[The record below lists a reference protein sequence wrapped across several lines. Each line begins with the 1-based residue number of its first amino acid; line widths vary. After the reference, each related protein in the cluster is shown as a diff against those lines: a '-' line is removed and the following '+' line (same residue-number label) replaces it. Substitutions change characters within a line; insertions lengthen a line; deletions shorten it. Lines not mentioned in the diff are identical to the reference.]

1 MIGRNN
7 PSPSPLKTTTL
18 TETIINLESV
28 NPIDFFGV
36 NNNKFDLL
44 KKKFPLLKILSRGT
58 QIKLSGAPEQID
70 IAKEKIELVIQYMQR
85 NGHLSENYFEQILGG
100 DDAEVIDN
108 FVDQN
113 PNEILVLGPNGKS
126 VRARTA
132 NQKKM
137 VTSADKNDIVFAI
150 GPAGTGKTYTAVAL
164 AVRALKNKLVK
175 KIILT
180 RPAVEAG
187 ESLGFLPGDLKEKI
201 DPYLRPLYD
210 ALDDMIPA
218 DKLAY
223 YMSSRTIEIAPLAYM
238 RGRTLDNAFIILDE
252 AQNANDLQIKMFLTR
267 IGSNAKAII
276 TGDPT
281 QVDLPR
287 NQKSGLDKAVRIL
300 QNIEGIAHIQL
311 DEEDVVRHKLVK
323 AIIKA
328 YDKERENETEN
339 AYHR

>member
-1 MIGRNN
+1 M
-7 PSPSPLKTTTL
+7 
-18 TETIINLESV
+18 TETIINLETV
-28 NPIDFFGV
+28 NPIEFFGV
-36 NNNKFDLL
+36 NNGKLDIL

-58 QIKLSGAPEQID
+58 QVKLSGSPEQIEN
-70 IAKEKIELVIQYMQR
+70 AKEKITLIVSYLEK
-85 NGHLSENYFEQILGG
+85 NGHMTENYFEQVLGG
-100 DDAEVIDN
+100 DDGETVDH
-108 FVDQN
+108 FVERH
-113 PNEILVLGPNGKS
+113 PNEVLVFGPNGKS

-137 VTSADKNDIVFAI
+137 VQEAEKNDVVFAI

-164 AVRALKNKLVK
+164 AVRALKNKQVK

-218 DKLAY
+218 DKLGY
-223 YMSSRTIEIAPLAYM
+223 YMSTRTIEIAPLAYM

-252 AQNANDLQIKMFLTR
+252 AQNATDLQLKMFLTR
-267 IGSNAKAII
+267 IGANAKAII
-276 TGDPT
+276 TGDMT

-287 NQKSGLDKAVRIL
+287 NQRSGLSTAVRIL
-300 QNIEGIAHIQL
+300 RNIDGIAHIEL
-311 DEEDVVRHKLVK
+311 DEEDVVRHRLVK
-323 AIIKA
+323 HIIRA
-328 YDKERENETEN
+328 YNKEHERENPVTQQ
-339 AYHR
+339 R

>member
-1 MIGRNN
+1 
-7 PSPSPLKTTTL
+7 L
-18 TETIINLESV
+18 TETIINLDTV
-28 NPIDFFGV
+28 NPIEFFGAH
-36 NNNKFDLL
+36 NSKLDLL
-44 KKKFPLLKILSRGT
+44 KKRFPLLKILSRGT
-58 QIKLSGAPEQID
+58 QIKISGAPEQIEN
-70 IAKEKIELVIQYMQR
+70 AKEKIDLVIQYLER
-85 NGHLSENYFEQILGG
+85 NGHLSENYFEKILGG
-100 DDAEVIDN
+100 DDAETIDH
-108 FVDQN
+108 FVDKN
-113 PNEILVLGPNGKS
+113 PNDILVFGPNGKT

-137 VTSADKNDIVFAI
+137 VAAADKNDIVFAI

-164 AVRALKNKLVK
+164 AVRALKNKVVK

-218 DKLAY
+218 DKLGY
-223 YMSSRTIEIAPLAYM
+223 YMTTRTIEIAPLAYM

-252 AQNANDLQIKMFLTR
+252 AQNTNDLQLKMFLTR
-267 IGSNAKAII
+267 IGANAKAII

-281 QVDLPR
+281 QIDLPK
-287 NQKSGLDKAVRIL
+287 NQQSGMHKAQRIL
-300 QNIEGIAHIQL
+300 QNIDGIAHIQL
-311 DEEDVVRHKLVK
+311 DEEDVVRHRLVK

-328 YDKERENETEN
+328 YQKDHDEHERS
-339 AYHR
+339 

>member
-1 MIGRNN
+1 M
-7 PSPSPLKTTTL
+7 
-18 TETIINLESV
+18 TEAIINLETV
-28 NPIDFFGV
+28 NPIEFFGV
-36 NNNKFDLL
+36 NNGKLDIL

-58 QIKLSGAPEQID
+58 QMKISGSPEQIEG
-70 IAKEKIELVIQYMQR
+70 AREKIDLILSYLER
-85 NGHLSENYFEQILGG
+85 NGHMSENYFEQILGG
-100 DDAEVIDN
+100 DDEKSVDN
-108 FVDQN
+108 FIDRN
-113 PNEILVLGPNGKS
+113 PNDVLVFGPNGKT

-132 NQKKM
+132 NQKRM
-137 VTSADKNDIVFAI
+137 VEACDKNDVVFAI

-164 AVRALKNKLVK
+164 AVRALKNKSVK

-218 DKLAY
+218 DKLGY
-223 YMSSRTIEIAPLAYM
+223 YMQTRTIEIAPLAYM

-252 AQNANDLQIKMFLTR
+252 AQNTNDLQIKMFLTR
-267 IGSNAKAII
+267 IGPSAKAII

-281 QVDLPR
+281 QIDLPK
-287 NQKSGLDKAVRIL
+287 NQQSGLFKAARIL
-300 QNIEGIAHIQL
+300 KNIEGIAHIEL
-311 DEEDVVRHKLVK
+311 DGEDVVRHKLVK

-328 YDKERENETEN
+328 YDKDKEMEMNQP
-339 AYHR
+339 

>member
-1 MIGRNN
+1 M
-7 PSPSPLKTTTL
+7 

-70 IAKEKIELVIQYMQR
+70 IAKEKIGLIIQYMER

-113 PNEILVLGPNGKS
+113 PNEVLVFGPNGKS

-137 VTSADKNDIVFAI
+137 VQSADKNDIVFAI

-187 ESLGFLPGDLKEKI
+187 ENLGFLPGDLKEKI

-252 AQNANDLQIKMFLTR
+252 SQNANDLQIKMFLTR
-267 IGSNAKAII
+267 IGANAKAII

-287 NQKSGLDKAVRIL
+287 NQKSGLEKAVRIL

>member
-1 MIGRNN
+1 
-7 PSPSPLKTTTL
+7 L
-18 TETIINLESV
+18 TDTIINLETV
-28 NPIDFFGV
+28 NPIEFFGV
-36 NNNKFDLL
+36 NNNKFDIL
-44 KKKFPLLKILSRGT
+44 KKKFPLLKILTRGT
-58 QIKLSGAPEQID
+58 QIKLSGAPEQIEA
-70 IAKEKIELVIQYMQR
+70 AKEKIDLIIQYMER
-85 NGHLSENYFEQILGG
+85 TGHLSENYFEQILGG

-108 FVDQN
+108 FVDKN
-113 PNEILVLGPNGKS
+113 PNEVLVFGPNGKT

-137 VTSADKNDIVFAI
+137 VTAADKNDIVFAI

-218 DKLAY
+218 DKLGY
-223 YMSSRTIEIAPLAYM
+223 YMSTRTIEIAPLAYM

-252 AQNANDLQIKMFLTR
+252 SQNANDLQIKMFLTR
-267 IGSNAKAII
+267 IGANAKAII

-287 NQKSGLDKAVRIL
+287 NQRSGLEKASRIL
-300 QNIEGIAHIQL
+300 KDIDGIAHIEL

-328 YDKERENETEN
+328 YDKERENESEN
-339 AYHR
+339 SYHR

>member
-1 MIGRNN
+1 
-7 PSPSPLKTTTL
+7 L
-18 TETIINLESV
+18 TETIINLETV
-28 NPIDFFGV
+28 NPIEFFGV
-36 NNNKFDLL
+36 NNGKLDIL

-58 QIKLSGAPEQID
+58 QIKLSGAPEQIEE
-70 IAKEKIELVIQYMQR
+70 AKEKIDLLVQYLER
-85 NGHLSENYFEQILGG
+85 NGHMSENYFDQILGG
-100 DDAEVIDN
+100 DDEKVIDN
-108 FVDQN
+108 FLDRNSNDV
-113 PNEILVLGPNGKS
+113 LVFGPNGKT

-132 NQKKM
+132 NQKLM
-137 VTSADKNDIVFAI
+137 VTACDKNDIVFAI

-218 DKLAY
+218 DKLGY
-223 YMSSRTIEIAPLAYM
+223 YMSTRTIEIAPLAYM

-252 AQNANDLQIKMFLTR
+252 AQNTNDLQIKMFLTR
-267 IGSNAKAII
+267 IGPNAKAII

-281 QVDLPR
+281 QIDLPK
-287 NQKSGLDKAVRIL
+287 NQQSGLFKAARIL
-300 QNIEGIAHIQL
+300 QNIDGISHIQL

-328 YDKERENETEN
+328 YNKDDEKQMNEGLKK
-339 AYHR
+339 

>member
-1 MIGRNN
+1 M
-7 PSPSPLKTTTL
+7 
-18 TETIINLESV
+18 TESIINLETV

-36 NNNKFDLL
+36 NNGKLDIL

-58 QIKLSGAPEQID
+58 QIKLSGAPEHID
-70 IAKEKIELVIQYMQR
+70 AAKEKIELLVQYLER
-85 NGHLSENYFEQILGG
+85 NGQMSENYFEQILGG
-100 DDAEVIDN
+100 DDEKSVDN
-108 FVDQN
+108 FLDRN
-113 PNEILVLGPNGKS
+113 PNDVLVFGPNGKT

-132 NQKKM
+132 NQKMM
-137 VTSADKNDIVFAI
+137 VNACDKNDIVFAI

-218 DKLAY
+218 DKLGY
-223 YMSSRTIEIAPLAYM
+223 YMSTRTIEIAPLAYM

-252 AQNANDLQIKMFLTR
+252 AQNTNDLQIKMFLTR
-267 IGSNAKAII
+267 IGPNAKAII

-281 QVDLPR
+281 QVDLPK
-287 NQKSGLDKAVRIL
+287 NQQSGLFKATRL
-300 QNIEGIAHIQL
+300 LKNIDGISYIEL
-311 DEEDVVRHKLVK
+311 GEEDVVRHRLVK

-328 YDKERENETEN
+328 YNKEDEKNSRENKQHEANKLDEKN
-339 AYHR
+339 NKSGQ

>member
-1 MIGRNN
+1 VLGRLFYTTN
-7 PSPSPLKTTTL
+7 PLKL
-18 TETIINLESV
+18 IPLSEAIINLETV
-28 NPIDFFGV
+28 NPIEFFGV
-36 NNNKFDLL
+36 NNNKFDIL

-70 IAKEKIELVIQYMQR
+70 LAKEKIELIIQYMER

-108 FVDQN
+108 FVEQN
-113 PNEILVLGPNGKS
+113 PNEVLVFGPNGKT
-126 VRARTA
+126 VRARTP

-137 VTSADKNDIVFAI
+137 VQAADKNDIVFAI

-218 DKLAY
+218 DKLGY
-223 YMSSRTIEIAPLAYM
+223 YMTTRTIEIAPLAYM

-252 AQNANDLQIKMFLTR
+252 SQNATDLQLKCSSPVSAPMP
-267 IGSNAKAII
+267 K
-276 TGDPT
+276 
-281 QVDLPR
+281 
-287 NQKSGLDKAVRIL
+287 
-300 QNIEGIAHIQL
+300 QL
-311 DEEDVVRHKLVK
+311 LLV
-323 AIIKA
+323 I
-328 YDKERENETEN
+328 
-339 AYHR
+339 

>member
-1 MIGRNN
+1 M
-7 PSPSPLKTTTL
+7 
-18 TETIINLESV
+18 TETIINLENV
-28 NPIDFFGV
+28 NPIEFFGV
-36 NNNKFDLL
+36 NNGKLDIL

-58 QIKLSGAPEQID
+58 QIKLSGASEQIEE
-70 IAKEKIELVIQYMQR
+70 AKEKIDLLIKYLER
-85 NGHLSENYFEQILGG
+85 SGHMSENYFSQVLGG
-100 DDAEVIDN
+100 DDEKSIDN
-108 FVDQN
+108 FIDRN
-113 PNEILVLGPNGKS
+113 PNDVLVFGPNGKTI
-126 VRARTA
+126 RARTA
-132 NQKKM
+132 NQKLM
-137 VTSADKNDIVFAI
+137 VQACDKNDIVFAI

-223 YMSSRTIEIAPLAYM
+223 YMSTRIIEIAPLAYM

-252 AQNANDLQIKMFLTR
+252 AQNTNDLQIKMFLTR
-267 IGSNAKAII
+267 IGPNAKAII

-281 QVDLPR
+281 QVDLPK
-287 NQKSGLDKAVRIL
+287 NMQSGLWRASRLLK
-300 QNIEGIAHIQL
+300 NIDGISHIEL

-328 YDKERENETEN
+328 YNKDDKDTMEEKEAVQKNRNRTDHIYKN
-339 AYHR
+339 I

>member
-1 MIGRNN
+1 
-7 PSPSPLKTTTL
+7 L
-18 TETIINLESV
+18 TETIINLETV

-70 IAKEKIELVIQYMQR
+70 IAKEKIELVIQYMER

-113 PNEILVLGPNGKS
+113 PNEVLVFGPNGKS

-252 AQNANDLQIKMFLTR
+252 SQNANDLQIKMFLTR
-267 IGSNAKAII
+267 IGANAKAII

>member
-1 MIGRNN
+1 M
-7 PSPSPLKTTTL
+7 
-18 TETIINLESV
+18 TEAIINLETV

-36 NNNKFDLL
+36 NNGKLDIL

-58 QIKLSGAPEQID
+58 QIKLSGAPEQIAE
-70 IAKEKIELVIQYMQR
+70 AKEKINLIVSYIER
-85 NGHLSENYFEQILGG
+85 NGHLSENYFDQILGG
-100 DDAEVIDN
+100 DDLETIDH
-108 FVDQN
+108 FQERN
-113 PNEILVLGPNGKS
+113 PNEVLVFGPNGKS

-132 NQKKM
+132 NQKKL
-137 VTSADKNDIVFAI
+137 VQEAEKNDILFAI

-164 AVRALKNKLVK
+164 AVRALKNKQVK

-218 DKLAY
+218 DKLGY
-223 YMSSRTIEIAPLAYM
+223 YMTTRTIEIAPLAYM

-252 AQNANDLQIKMFLTR
+252 AQNATDLQLKMFLTR
-267 IGSNAKAII
+267 IGANAKAII
-276 TGDPT
+276 TGDMT

-287 NQKSGLDKAVRIL
+287 NQKSGLQTAVRIL
-300 QNIEGIAHIQL
+300 RNIPGISHIEL
-311 DEEDVVRHKLVK
+311 DEEDVVRHRLVK

-328 YDKERENETEN
+328 YHNEHEEQEQRFNREHTK
-339 AYHR
+339 